1 MPPSQAGTKVAGKG
15 IKHCVEGGGLPLKA
29 AAGREQILRSK
40 GTKPGVEGGSPA
52 KTAAAAEVKPPH

>member
-15 IKHCVEGGGLPLKA
+15 IKHSVEGGGLPLKA
-29 AAGREQILRSK
+29 AGREQKLPSK
-40 GTKPGVEGGSPA
+40 AIKPGVEGGCPA